1 MSLVL
6 LAEHSGI
13 HVVLISLHG
22 LIRAKNPELGR
33 DADTGGQVKYVLELA
48 YELSLRPEVRR
59 VDLITRQIIDDSVGD
74 DYKQLSEPISDK
86 AQIIR
91 VPFGPKRYLRKEALW
106 AYLDLFVDQMSNTF
120 RRTGLPDLIHGHY
133 ADAGYAGAQ
142 LSRMLHIPY
151 VFTGHSLGR
160 VKRLRMNAAS
170 IETSDMEKRYRFGTR
185 VEAEELALEVAS
197 MVVVSTHQEIEEQY
211 ELYQHYVPERM
222 EVIPPGVDLK
232 QYCPPS
238 DSEDFSEI
246 EGHLSPFLADLSK
259 PIIMAMARP
268 DERKNLPKLIE
279 VYGQSKRLQELAN
292 IALVMGTREDVGA
305 MPNAQ
310 RSVINRVMQ
319 CIDLYDLYG
328 KVAYPKQVTP
338 DLGPALFRY
347 TARGKGVFINPAL
360 TEPFGLTLLEAAAS
374 GVPIAATAD
383 GGPRDIV
390 ANCKNGTLFDPL
402 DSDAIERALLVPLTE
417 REQWQQWSDNG
428 LKGATQQYSWSN
440 HVDRY
445 LRDVGE
451 IISMEAKP
459 VLATGTRG
467 SRRLP
472 EFDRLIVTDLDGT
485 LTGDDPSLSQFAEL
499 INHESRVGFGIATG
513 RSLEDA
519 QRVIEPL
526 GLPKP
531 DVWLTGAG
539 TELFYGAK
547 ITPDTS
553 WQKQIDYSWE
563 REKVEQVLSEVE
575 GLHRQDDSEQ
585 SPFKVSYTLDV
596 NVAPSVAKIRKILR
610 EAGLR
615 TKVIVSLG
623 TFLDILPVRGGNG
636 VALRHLLFKWG
647 FPPEHVLVAGD
658 SGVDEEMLR
667 GGTLGVV
674 VGNHGKELNKLR
686 KQPRVYFAQG
696 HHASGVLEGI
706 EHYQFTGAIAIAND

>member
-1 MSLVL
+1 L
-6 LAEHSGI
+6 LKESSGI
-13 HVVLISLHG
+13 HIVLVSLHG

-33 DADTGGQVKYVLELA
+33 DADTGGQIKYVLELA
-48 YELSLRPEVRR
+48 NELSLRPNVRR
-59 VDLITRQIIDDSVGD
+59 VDLVTRQIIDDSVGD
-74 DYKQLSEPISDK
+74 EYKQLSEPISDK
-86 AQIIR
+86 AQILRI
-91 VPFGPKRYLRKEALW
+91 PFGPKRYLRKEALW
-106 AYLDLFVDQMSNTF
+106 AYLDLFVDQMSNAF
-120 RRTGLPDLIHGHY
+120 RRTGLPNLIHGHY

-142 LSRMLHIPY
+142 LARMLHIPY

-160 VKRLRMNAAS
+160 VKRMRMNAANQEPND
-170 IETSDMEKRYRFGTR
+170 IEKRYRFATR

-197 MVVVSTHQEIEEQY
+197 MVVASTHQEIEEQY
-211 ELYQHYVPERM
+211 ELYQHYVPDRM
-222 EVIPPGVDLK
+222 EVIPPGVDL
-232 QYCPPS
+232 QQFRPPKEG
-238 DSEDFSEI
+238 EDFSSVER
-246 EGHLSPFLADLSK
+246 HLRPFLTDMSK
-259 PIIMAMARP
+259 PTIMAMARP

-292 IALVMGTREDVGA
+292 LVLVMGTREDLRGL
-305 MPNAQ
+305 PPAQ
-310 RSVINRVMQ
+310 RTIIQHVLHL
-319 CIDLYDLYG
+319 IDLYNLYG
-328 KVAYPKQVTP
+328 KVAYPKHVTP
-338 DLGPALFRY
+338 NLGAILYRY
-347 TARGKGVFINPAL
+347 VARSKGVFINSAL

-374 GVPIAATAD
+374 GVPIATTAD

-390 ANCKNGTLFDPL
+390 ANCQNGTLFDPL
-402 DSDAIERALLVPLTE
+402 DDAAIERALLIPLTE
-417 REQWQQWSDNG
+417 SDQWQQWSENG
-428 LKGATQQYSWSN
+428 LRGAMQQYSWAN

-451 IISMEAKP
+451 IVTLEDKP
-459 VLATGTRG
+459 VLAIG
-467 SRRLP
+467 SRVARRLP

-485 LTGDDPSLSQFAEL
+485 LTGDDSALAQFASL
-499 INHESRVGFGIATG
+499 MHRESKVGFGIATG

-526 GLPKP
+526 GLPQP

-539 TELFYGAK
+539 TELYYGSK
-547 ITPDTS
+547 ITPDIS
-553 WQKQIDYSWE
+553 WQKQIAYSWE
-563 REKVEQVLSEVE
+563 REKVEQVLSDVP

-585 SPFKVSYTLDV
+585 SPYKVSYIVDT
-596 NVAPSVAKIRKILR
+596 NVAPSVSKVRKMLR

-615 TKVIVSLG
+615 TKVIISLD

-647 FPPEHVLVAGD
+647 FSHEQVLVAGD

-686 KQPRVYFAQG
+686 KQPRIYFARG